1 MQQMKLGVPSSTC
14 KSRNKDEHPSGDY
27 MIENPADNN
36 LSVSDGKEQPPFYL
50 TAHPLVRV
58 ELNLHPTLSLC
69 P

>member
-1 MQQMKLGVPSSTC
+1 
-14 KSRNKDEHPSGDY
+14 